1 MKTIQSKT
9 LKSFI
14 SAGTFLGMGIG
25 FLLGNLVAYMFLGMG
40 LGYVVYAISNNK
52 KEA

>member
-1 MKTIQSKT
+1 
-9 LKSFI
+9 
-14 SAGTFLGMGIG
+14 MGIG